1 MEREDDA
8 QLICKVLSGDD
19 EAFNTLVQKYQK
31 SVHAFVWRKIE
42 DFHYAEEI
50 TQDTF
55 LQAHKKLSTL
65 RDPNQFAGWVYIIA
79 NRLCIAWMRKQ
90 KPAMQSLSDTSVKE
104 IDNLTYERYVSEQR
118 ESEATAHRYEIVE
131 NLLKKLPESERTV
144 MTLYYLGEMTIKEIG
159 KSLGVSVNTITS
171 RLHRARRRLQTDQDT
186 LIVDLKT
193 YHSRWRRIVETF
205 SEADAKKKI
214 LPEIESLLREH
225 PETPELLNT
234 VYWGYMEL
242 PDRAKNVPN
251 SLFDKMLRYPKT
263 ENYLTALLGL
273 AERSEDASQ
282 QWYYYQRVI
291 DEFTVSDAPILSWY
305 WLAYEQL
312 LRLAEVDRSLV
323 KEDDLDE
330 LIEGCLKA
338 HLSYCKETQQWFG
351 WAYTAAVKY
360 RLKFNN
366 RLDKALE
373 TLERAEIRLGE
384 EEEQKWLVE
393 NNKGSVEDERKN
405 LSRLRCEIYIRQER
419 WREAHDGLVANALGC
434 LESLWARFNEGTIN
448 YFYMLGRSA
457 EGLGDYEKARRYYAD
472 AYFAP
477 IPHCEKVRHYY
488 DFADTHFVA
497 TPRVESR
504 KGLERLY
511 REIKRGETTDTLEAF
526 LKDTEAEYRIR
537 EAADHETIRQ
547 KLITNKLNKKAMDFR
562 LETLEGETYTLSA
575 MSGKIVLLAV
585 GGSLYGGNMVIPE
598 VELVYERFSN
608 VDDVVIWDISD
619 GEAPQKVREFLEQ
632 YQPSWP
638 LLLDPHRQVKK
649 AYQIERIPAFI
660 LIDKAGNWQ
669 YSFIGL
675 DLIGGQPLIWMIEA
689 LLSD

>member
-1 MEREDDA
+1 MERDDV
-8 QLICKVLSGDD
+8 QLIRKILLGDS

-31 SVHAFVWRKIE
+31 SVHTLVWRKIG

-55 LQAHKKLSTL
+55 LQAYKKLSTL
-65 RDPNQFAGWVYIIA
+65 RDPNQFAGWIYTIA

-90 KPAMQSLSDTSVKE
+90 KPAMQSLNDAAVKE
-104 IDNLTYERYVSEQR
+104 IDDLTYERYISEQR
-118 ESEATAHRYEIVE
+118 ESEAVERRYESVE
-131 NLLKKLPESERTV
+131 KLLEKLPEGEREV
-144 MTLYYLGEMTIKEIG
+144 MTLYYLGEMATKEIG
-159 KSLGVSVNTITS
+159 EFLSIPVNTVVS
-171 RLHRARRRLQTDQDT
+171 RLHRARKRLQADQEI
-186 LIVDLKT
+186 LVVDLET
-193 YHSRWRRIVETF
+193 YHSRWRRIAETF
-205 SEADAKKKI
+205 SEAEAKKKI
-214 LPEIESLLREH
+214 LPEIETLLRKY

-234 VYWGYMEL
+234 VYWGYMGL
-242 PDRAKNVPN
+242 PGRAKNVPN
-251 SLFDKMLRYPKT
+251 SLFDKMLQYPKT

-291 DEFTVSDAPILSWY
+291 NEFTVSDAPILSWY
-305 WLAYEQL
+305 WLAYEEM
-312 LRLAEVDRSLV
+312 LRLAEADRSLANAN
-323 KEDDLDE
+323 DIDE
-330 LIEGCLKA
+330 LIDGCLKT

-373 TLERAEIRLGE
+373 ILERADIRLAE
-384 EEEQKWLVE
+384 AEEQEWLVE
-393 NNKGSVEDERKN
+393 NNKGSVADERKN
-405 LSRLRCEIYIRQER
+405 ISRLRCEVYLRQER
-419 WREAHDGLVANALGC
+419 WRESHDGLLVNAPDYLQ
-434 LESLWARFNEGTIN
+434 SLWARFNETAIN

-457 EGLGDYEKARRYYAD
+457 EGTGDLEKARRYYAD

-488 DFADTHFVA
+488 DFADPHFVPM
-497 TPRVESR
+497 PRVEIR

-511 REIKRGETTDTLEAF
+511 QEIERGKTTDTLEVF

-537 EAADHETIRQ
+537 ETADREKIRQ
-547 KLITNKLNKKAMDFR
+547 KLIENKLDKKATDFR
-562 LETLEGETYTLSA
+562 LETLEGDAYTLSA
-575 MSGKIVLLAV
+575 MSGKVVLLDV
-585 GGSLYGGNMVIPE
+585 GVSLYGGNMVIPE
-598 VELVYERFSN
+598 VEAVYERFSN
-608 VDDVVIWDISD
+608 VDDVVIWSISD
-619 GEAPQKVREFLEQ
+619 SEAPQKVREFLEQ
-632 YQPSWP
+632 YQPPWP
-638 LLLDPHRQVKK
+638 VLLDPHRQVRK

-660 LIDKAGNWQ
+660 LIDKEGNWQ

-689 LLSD
+689 LLPD

>member
-1 MEREDDA
+1 MKREDDV
-8 QLICKVLSGDD
+8 QLIRKVLSGDS
-19 EAFNTLVQKYQK
+19 EAFNTLVRKYQK
-31 SVHAFVWRKIE
+31 SVHALVWRKIG

-55 LQAHKKLSTL
+55 LQAYEKLSTL
-65 RDPNQFAGWVYIIA
+65 RDPNQFAGWLYVIA

-90 KPAMQSLSDTSVKE
+90 KPALQSLSDTSVKE

-118 ESEATAHRYEIVE
+118 ESEATERRYEIVE
-131 NLLKKLPESERTV
+131 KLLKKLPESEREV
-144 MTLYYLGEMTIKEIG
+144 MTLYYLGEMASKEIS
-159 KSLGVSVNTITS
+159 KFLGVPMNTINS
-171 RLHRARRRLQTDQDT
+171 RLHRARKRLQADQEI

-193 YHSRWRRIVETF
+193 YHSRWRRIAETF
-205 SEADAKKKI
+205 SEEDARKKV
-214 LPEIESLLREH
+214 LPEIETLLRKH
-225 PETPELLNT
+225 PETQELLNI

-242 PDRAKNVPN
+242 PGREKNIPN
-251 SLFDKMLRYPKT
+251 SLFDKMLQYPKT
-263 ENYLTALLGL
+263 EIYLTALLGL
-273 AERSEDASQ
+273 AERSEDTSQ
-282 QWYYYQRVI
+282 QWHYYQRVI

-312 LRLAEVDRSLV
+312 LRLAEADRSLAND
-323 KEDDLDE
+323 DDLDE
-330 LIEGCLKA
+330 LIDGCLKA
-338 HLSYCKETQQWFG
+338 HLSCCWETQQWLG

-373 TLERAEIRLGE
+373 TLKCAEIRLAE

-393 NNKGSVEDERKN
+393 NNKGSVEEEHKN
-405 LSRLRCEIYIRQER
+405 ISRLRCEIYLRQER
-419 WREAHDGLVANALGC
+419 WREAHDGLVANAPDY
-434 LESLWARFNEGTIN
+434 LESLWARFNEDTIN

-457 EGLGDYEKARRYYAD
+457 EGMGDYEKARRYYAD

-477 IPHCEKVRHYY
+477 MPRLEKVRHYY
-488 DFADTHFVA
+488 DFADPHFVPM
-497 TPRVESR
+497 PRVESR

-511 REIKRGETTDTLEAF
+511 RQIKRGETTDALETF

-537 EAADHETIRQ
+537 EGADLKKIRQ
-547 KLITNKLNKKAMDFR
+547 KLIGNRLNKKGTDFR
-562 LETLEGETYTLSA
+562 LETLKGETYTLSV
-575 MSGKIVLLAV
+575 MSGKVVLLDV
-585 GGSLYGGNMVIPE
+585 GVSLYGGNIVIPE
-598 VELVYERFSN
+598 VEGVYERFSN
-608 VDDVVIWDISD
+608 VDDVVIWSVSD

-632 YQPSWP
+632 YQPPWP
-638 LLLDPHRQVKK
+638 VLLDPHRQVKK
-649 AYQIERIPAFI
+649 GYQIERIPSFI
-660 LIDKAGNWQ
+660 LIDKDGNWQ

>member
-1 MEREDDA
+1 MQREDDV
-8 QLICKVLSGDD
+8 QLIFKVLSGDD

-65 RDPNQFAGWVYIIA
+65 RDPNQFAGWVYTIA

-90 KPAMQSLSDTSVKE
+90 KPAMQLLSDASVKE

-159 KSLGVSVNTITS
+159 KSLGVSANTITS
-171 RLHRARRRLQTDQDT
+171 RLHRARRRLQTDQDA

-214 LPEIESLLREH
+214 LPEIETLLREH

-251 SLFDKMLRYPKT
+251 SLFDKMLQYPKT

-282 QWYYYQRVI
+282 QWDYYQRVI
-291 DEFTVSDAPILSWY
+291 NAFTTSDTPILSWH
-305 WLAYEQL
+305 WSAYKEL
-312 LRLAEVDRSLV
+312 LRLAEADRSLAND
-323 KEDDLDE
+323 DDLDE
-330 LIEGCLKA
+330 LIDGCLEA
-338 HLSYCKETQQWFG
+338 HLSYCQETQQWFG
-351 WAYTAAVKY
+351 WAYTESVKY
-360 RLKFNN
+360 RLKFGN
-366 RLDKALE
+366 RLDKAWEVLA
-373 TLERAEIRLGE
+373 RADIRLGE
-384 EEEQKWLVE
+384 AEEQKWLVE
-393 NNKGSVEDERKN
+393 NNKRSVEEERKN
-405 LSRLRCEIYIRQER
+405 ISRLRCEIYIRQER
-419 WREAHDGLVANALGC
+419 WREAHDGLVANAPDY
-434 LESLWARFNEGTIN
+434 LESLWARFNEDTMN

-457 EGLGDYEKARRYYAD
+457 EGVGDYEEARRSYAD

-477 IPHCEKVRHYY
+477 MPRVEKVRHYY
-488 DFADTHFVA
+488 DFTDPHFVPM
-497 TPRVESR
+497 PRVESQR
-504 KGLERLY
+504 GLERLY
-511 REIKRGETTDTLEAF
+511 HEIKRGETTDTLENF
-526 LKDTEAEYRIR
+526 LRDTEAEYRIR
-537 EAADHETIRQ
+537 EGADLEKIRQ
-547 KLITNKLNKKAMDFR
+547 KLITNRLKKKATDFR

-585 GGSLYGGNMVIPE
+585 GSSLYGGNIVIPE

-619 GEAPQKVREFLEQ
+619 GEAPQKVRGFLEQ